1 MTWQVGSALVL
12 LLALGVGFA
21 WYERS
26 RPPARVLALVAALGA
41 LGAIGRVAF
50 AAFPN
55 VKPTSDI
62 VLFSGYALGGP
73 AGVAVGALAA
83 VVSNVFL
90 GQGPWTP
97 GQMAAWGGVGLG
109 GALLGR
115 ALRGREPN
123 RIVVAVAGGGGA
135 VRGRAGGGGEPNR
148 IVLAVACG
156 ASGFVFGA
164 LMDLYQWTLA
174 AEHTLASYLAVS
186 ATSLTFNIAHALGN
200 VGFALIL
207 GPAFV
212 RALERYRRRFD
223 VRWLA
228 AAPRVAA
235 VLLCGLVAAT
245 ARPAQAAAPDV
256 APAIARAVHYLRF
269 AQNPDGGFGAAPHQG
284 STQLHTG
291 WTALGLASAG

>member
-1 MTWQVGSALVL
+1 MTWQLGSVLVL
-12 LLALGVGFA
+12 TIALTVGFG

-26 RPPARVLALVAALGA
+26 RPPARVLALVAALAA
-41 LGAIGRVAF
+41 LAAIGRIAF

-73 AGVAVGALAA
+73 AGFAVGALAA

-97 GQMAAWGGVGLG
+97 WQMAAWGGVGLV
-109 GALLGR
+109 GALLGGAR
-115 ALRGREPN
+115 RGREPN
-123 RIVVAVAGGGGA
+123 RL
-135 VRGRAGGGGEPNR
+135 
-148 IVLAVACG
+148 VLAIACG
-156 ASGFVFGA
+156 ASGLVFGA

-200 VGFALIL
+200 VAFALIL

-212 RALERYRRRFD
+212 RA
-223 VRWLA
+223 
-228 AAPRVAA
+228 
-235 VLLCGLVAAT
+235 
-245 ARPAQAAAPDV
+245 
-256 APAIARAVHYLRF
+256 
-269 AQNPDGGFGAAPHQG
+269 
-284 STQLHTG
+284 
-291 WTALGLASAG
+291 